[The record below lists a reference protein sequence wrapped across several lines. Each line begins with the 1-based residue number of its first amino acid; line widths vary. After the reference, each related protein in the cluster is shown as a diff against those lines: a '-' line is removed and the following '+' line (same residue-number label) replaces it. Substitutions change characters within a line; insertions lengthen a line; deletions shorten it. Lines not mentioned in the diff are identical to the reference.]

1 MQPIVASEVQ
11 TELAPKSCQHNRHQ
25 TVSNSSNMIKN
36 FLGQRMT
43 RRTQIKRQESVELE
57 KTDTQ
62 GSVVRVAKIDLTDVA
77 DEAPIFLS

>member
-1 MQPIVASEVQ
+1 MKALASEVQ
-11 TELAPKSCQHNRHQ
+11 TELAPKACAHSRHQ

-43 RRTQIKRQESVELE
+43 RRAQSRRQDELE
-57 KTDTQ
+57 KADTQ